1 MKPTDPNW
9 HSFVEAPLV
18 LQNADDHAWDDRADV
33 VVVGLGG
40 AGAAAAIEAANRG
53 AKVLVLERFVGG
65 GATGLSGGII
75 YAGGGTRQQR
85 AAGFDDDP
93 DNMFRYLK
101 QETGDCVSDGHLREF
116 CEASVANLEWLE
128 SLGLE
133 FPGNMSPV
141 KTSYPSNPYFL
152 YYSGNEALP
161 VNQKVARPAP
171 RGHRHAARGQA
182 GGSFF
187 ARLRDAALR
196 TGARV
201 SCHTKVTR
209 LVVDAEGRVVGVE
222 ARRIDPE
229 SREARAQA
237 RILKALAPLHATAIG
252 FLASLKPYLEKLEA
266 RAARPYTVR
275 ADQGVGLAT
284 GGFIV
289 NRRMRA
295 HYLPKYGGTMPNG
308 APGCDGSGIRLGE
321 SVGGATRLMGRA
333 SAWRF
338 INPPLAFAQS
348 VIVNARGERYC
359 NESAYGAQI
368 GFRMCE
374 ENDGVGWIVLDAA
387 GFARARSQA
396 MPWKVLL
403 FQSVLSLMTMYFNR
417 RKSDT
422 IEGLARACG
431 FDPQAFRA
439 TIDEY
444 NRACQGDTAD
454 SFGKAPEFHAPIAK
468 GPFYA
473 LNISKD
479 SKTFPL
485 AVISFG
491 GLAVDE
497 HSSQVRRE
505 DGSPVPGLYAVGR
518 AAAGLPSNHYMSGF
532 AIADCIFTGRKAARA
547 IVPQPMN
554 SSPPPLAGEVGRQAG

>member
-9 HSFVEAPLV
+9 HSFVGAPV
-18 LQNADDHAWDDRADV
+18 AVENADDYAWDDRADV
-33 VVVGLGG
+33 VVVGFGG

-53 AKVLVLERFVGG
+53 ARVKVLERFQGG
-65 GATGLSGGII
+65 GATTLSGGII

-85 AAGFDDDP
+85 TAGFKDDP

-101 QETGDCVSDGHLREF
+101 QETGDCVSDAHLREF
-116 CEASVANLEWLE
+116 CESSVSNLEWLE

-161 VNQKVARPAP
+161 VNQEVATPAP
-171 RGHRHAARGQA
+171 RGHRHAAKGQA

-187 ARLRDAALR
+187 GRLKEATVRAGVD
-196 TGARV
+196 V
-201 SCHTKVTR
+201 SYQTKVVR
-209 LVVDAEGRVVGVE
+209 LVVDAEGRVIGVE
-222 ARRIDPE
+222 AQRMDPH
-229 SREARAQA
+229 SREARMHA
-237 RILKALAPLHATAIG
+237 RIMRMLNPLHATG
-252 FLASLKPYLEKLEA
+252 VGLLASFKPWLEKLEA
-266 RAARPYTVR
+266 KSSVRYRVR
-275 ADQGVGLAT
+275 ADRGVVLAS
-284 GGFIV
+284 GGFIT
-289 NRRMRA
+289 NRGMRS
-295 HYLPKYGGTMPNG
+295 HYLPKYGGTLPNG
-308 APGCDGSGIRLGE
+308 SPGCDGSGIRLGE
-321 SVGGATRLMGRA
+321 SVGGATRMMNHA

-338 INPPLAFAQS
+338 INPPLSFAQAA
-348 VIVNARGERYC
+348 IVNARGERYC

-368 GFRMCE
+368 GFHMCE
-374 ENDGVGWIVLDAA
+374 ENDGVGWIVMDAA
-387 GFARARSQA
+387 SFARARSQA

-403 FQSVLSLMTMYFNR
+403 FQSALSLMTMYFNR
-417 RKSDT
+417 KKSDT
-422 IEGLARACG
+422 IEGLARECG
-431 FDPQAFRA
+431 FDPRVFRVTVDA
-439 TIDEY
+439 Y
-444 NRACQGDTAD
+444 NRACRGEVPDP
-454 SFGKAPEFHAPIAK
+454 FRKAAEFHAEIAT

-491 GLAVDE
+491 GLAVE
-497 HSSQVRRE
+497 EQSSQVTRN
-505 DGSPVPGLYAVGR
+505 DGSLVPGLYAVGR

-547 IVPQPMN
+547 MVP
-554 SSPPPLAGEVGRQAG
+554 LEG

>member
-1 MKPTDPNW
+1 MKSDDPNW
-9 HSFVEAPLV
+9 HSFAAAPLV
-18 LQNADDHAWDDRADV
+18 IDDADGYAWDDSADV
-33 VVVGLGG
+33 LIVGFGG

-53 AKVLVLERFVGG
+53 ARVKVLERFVGG
-65 GATGLSGGII
+65 GATALSGGII

-85 AAGFDDDP
+85 NAGFEDDAG
-93 DNMFRYLK
+93 NMFRYLK
-101 QETGDCVSDGHLREF
+101 QETGDCVSDAHLREF

-141 KTSYPSNPYFL
+141 KTSYPSNPYYL

-161 VNQKVARPAP
+161 VNQAVARPAP

-187 ARLRDAALR
+187 SRLRDAAVR
-196 TGARV
+196 AGVDV
-201 SCHTKVTR
+201 SYHTKVTR
-209 LVVDAEGRVVGVE
+209 LVVDRTGRVIGAE
-222 ARRIDPE
+222 ARRIDPD
-229 SREARAQA
+229 SSEARTQA
-237 RILKALAPLHATAIG
+237 RILKTLAPLHATAIG
-252 FLASLKPYLEKLEA
+252 ILASFKPWLEKLEA
-266 RAARPYTVR
+266 KAARRYVVR
-275 ADQGVGLAT
+275 ARRGVVLAS

-289 NRRMRA
+289 NRGMRA
-295 HYLPKYGGTMPNG
+295 HYLPKYAGTLPNG

-321 SVGGATRLMGRA
+321 SVGGATRLMNHA

-338 INPPLAFAQS
+338 INPPLAFAQA
-348 VIVNARGERYC
+348 VIVDARGERYC

-368 GFRMCE
+368 GFHMCE
-374 ENDGVGWIVLDAA
+374 KHEGVGWIVLDAA
-387 GFARARSQA
+387 AFARARSQA

-403 FQSVLSLMTMYFNR
+403 FQSLLSLMTMYFNS

-444 NRACQGDTAD
+444 NRACRGETPDP
-454 SFGKAPEFHAPIAK
+454 FGKAPEFHAEIAQ

-473 LNISKD
+473 LDISKD
-479 SKTFPL
+479 SGTFPL
-485 AVISFG
+485 AVITFG
-491 GLAVDE
+491 GLAVE
-497 HSSQVRRE
+497 ERSSQVKRE

-518 AAAGLPSNHYMSGF
+518 VAAGLPSNHYMSGF

-547 IVPQPMN
+547 VVPLPTD
-554 SSPPPLAGEVGRQAG
+554 A